1 MVSKDGVSTD
11 PEKKRAVYDWPTPA
25 SASALR
31 SFLGLCSYYR
41 RFERAFANIAAPLR
55 RQKKNFLRRFSRTL
69 EATLSKFVNLNQ
81 KDWDQQLPLLMMACR
96 SSVHESTGFTP
107 NEMMLG
113 RAVLL
118 PLDLVIGQAERHE
131 DSNET

>member
-1 MVSKDGVSTD
+1 MV
-11 PEKKRAVYDWPTPA
+11 E
-25 SASALR
+25 
-31 SFLGLCSYYR
+31 
-41 RFERAFANIAAPLR
+41 RFN
-55 RQKKNFLRRFSRTL
+55 RTL
-69 EATLSKFVNLNQ
+69 EATLSKFVSLNQ
-81 KDWDQQLPLLMMACR
+81 KDWDQQLPLLMMAYR

-118 PLDLVIGQAERHE
+118 PLDLVIVQAERNE